1 MSLKSAANVASN
13 ISIQEISP
21 DPSKDSTTTS
31 SCLTNPI
38 NLQPD
43 TGPVLLDLTLQ
54 FNASDVE
61 LKGTNETR
69 SEAAARPLATAMP
82 RVFSCNYCR
91 RKFYSSQALGGHQNA
106 HKRERTLAKRAMRMG
121 MLSER
126 YASLASLPLHGSA
139 FRSLGLEAHSSVH
152 QRMVPQDR
160 PLHEA
165 RGGARFEQR
174 EYGLPMFMEDD
185 EAELFWP
192 GSFRQIGEGVGE
204 DYEDDFNFQRL
215 QIWDNVDIRS
225 GVDKKRLTDDVRQT
239 LYVLEIGNT
248 QRHRPSRHD
257 VALDQS
263 GHIVVAFTWSKS
275 GECWCVS
282 LVMQTSNQG

>member
-1 MSLKSAANVASN
+1 MKPPNLNFESEDESEVSSQVASN
-13 ISIQEISP
+13 ISIQEFSP

-38 NLQPD
+38 NLRPD
-43 TGPVLLDLTLQ
+43 LRPVSLDLTLQ
-54 FNASDVE
+54 FNASYAE
-61 LKGTNETR
+61 LKGSVETR
-69 SEAAARPLATAMP
+69 SEAAPHPPTTAMP

-121 MLSER
+121 MLPER

-139 FRSLGLEAHSSVH
+139 FRSLGLKAHSSVH

-174 EYGLPMFMEDD
+174 DYGLPMFMEDD

-192 GSFRQIGEGVGE
+192 GSFRQIGEGVGGNLG
-204 DYEDDFNFQRL
+204 FNM
-215 QIWDNVDIRS
+215 
-225 GVDKKRLTDDVRQT
+225 G
-239 LYVLEIGNT
+239 
-248 QRHRPSRHD
+248 
-257 VALDQS
+257 
-263 GHIVVAFTWSKS
+263 
-275 GECWCVS
+275 
-282 LVMQTSNQG
+282 QTSSINIVPIAPPPRTDSSLPDLNLKL